1 MNSTRTIATFLAAC
15 RDCAAR
21 FPVPLLS
28 DQEGYGE
35 FIARG
40 RCGRANAYLNSFEAP
55 WPELWGLATEVL
67 REVRATRTSVAT
79 FQNLISRCIDAVE
92 GEALSI
98 GEGPFCPA
106 CRSDNV
112 EYGDAFK
119 TGSISLPYATCT
131 GFQALRQE
139 QKQSL
144 LKQLAAEIGV

>member
-1 MNSTRTIATFLAAC
+1 MNSTRTIATFLAEC
-15 RDCAAR
+15 RKCAAR
-21 FPVPLLS
+21 FQVPLLS

-40 RCGRANAYLNSFEAP
+40 RRGRANAYLNSLEAP
-55 WPELWGLATEVL
+55 WPELWDLATEVL
-67 REVRATRTSVAT
+67 KEVRATRTSAAMVRT
-79 FQNLISRCIDAVE
+79 FISRCIDAVE

-106 CRSDNV
+106 CNSDNI

-131 GFQALRQE
+131 GFQTLPQE

-144 LKQLAAEIGV
+144 LKQFAAEISV